1 MGLAEMS
8 QGVALRC
15 DVSALQ
21 AEGVNSGLLLWLAG
35 GLYEEISNQSGY
47 N

>member
-8 QGVALRC
+8 QGVAPRC

-21 AEGVNSGLLLWLAG
+21 AEGGIGGDISGRCP
-35 GLYEEISNQSGY
+35 EV
-47 N
+47 